1 MRVEKCVAPSAV
13 LYGAGRIA
21 LQRFW
26 DADPGASTLMNEIT
40 PLGFLGDVW
49 RCCGFNGGKFST
61 GVGGE

>member
-1 MRVEKCVAPSAV
+1 
-13 LYGAGRIA
+13 
-21 LQRFW
+21 
-26 DADPGASTLMNEIT
+26 MNELT